1 MSAAL
6 TLSVQLHRDAEQA
19 VHIVPLPKLP
29 ISELVQQQSPAVA
42 LSKIAA
48 IYNQC
53 AIAHS
58 VVGTYA
64 LEQALGHKVSP
75 EVREIRQF
83 AVQLEALKQLL
94 SLICIELP
102 LILQLKANYLLLKPI
117 LRDSTLCIE
126 ACKTWGLMCD
136 VKAMQG
142 NILVNEQQHVMRA
155 CPPKALIA
163 SLLMGLKTCL
173 VMLEQPTTFA
183 RLAHAL
189 GHFDWHTNTHKIPA
203 NLTGSSMRHVEQL
216 ALKDKRL
223 AGMFSALQADLKDC
237 LHACIHR
244 CENLQTQ
251 GLPINPISHCTIG
264 APSAYQGPS
273 SAGSMS
279 QALHGSARLEI
290 ARGALSHNIALE
302 MPQGRTQHEVEPS
315 AGIYPL
321 QSNLSLTRV
330 TALDITSPTQRNFAH
345 HGAALAWLNELLQQS
360 QASEQDF
367 NKQAL
372 LLLKLL
378 NPCYRVQLIVKSS
391 AEVAYA

>member
-6 TLSVQLHRDAEQA
+6 TLSVQLHRGAEQA
-19 VHIVPLPKLP
+19 VHILPLPKLP

-64 LEQALGHKVSP
+64 LEQALGHKASP

-136 VKAMQG
+136 IKAMQG
-142 NILVNEQQHVMRA
+142 KTLVNEQHVMRA

-173 VMLEQPTTFA
+173 VMLEEPTTFA
-183 RLAHAL
+183 PLAHAL

-203 NLTGSSMRHVEQL
+203 NLTGSSMRYVEQL

-223 AGMFSALQADLKDC
+223 AGMFSALQADLEAC

-264 APSAYQGPS
+264 APSDYQSAP

-279 QALHGSARLEI
+279 QVLHGSPQLEI

-302 MPQGRTQHEVEPS
+302 MPQGHTQQEVEPS
-315 AGIYPL
+315 TGIYPL
-321 QSNLSLTRV
+321 QSTLSLSRV
-330 TALDITSPTQRNFAH
+330 TALDITSPTQRNFAD

-360 QASEQDF
+360 EASEQDF

-378 NPCYRVQLIVKSS
+378 NPCYRVQLMVKSS